1 MVIGING
8 MFSTLYLSVSL
19 RSPQA
24 GYNTRSQGRLPPPLV
39 QPIACS
45 LQHLVQ
51 YLPSSI
57 LHFRPSPPQPG
68 ILGIRTPS
76 RIESRAAAKVLTGAF
91 EVNERAEPLHS
102 GEDAGEG
109 RLVRGNVMIELTSW
123 SGASTGP
130 GERIPSLLPRLEFC
144 AWEVFN
150 FLKSQL
156 HSAGGSSFSLPT
168 GLVAALVSAVCP
180 EVGVWEDR

>member
-51 YLPSSI
+51 YPPSSI
-57 LHFRPSPPQPG
+57 LHFRSSPPQPG
-68 ILGIRTPS
+68 VL
-76 RIESRAAAKVLTGAF
+76 ESRAAAKVLTGAF

-102 GEDAGEG
+102 DEDAGEG
-109 RLVRGNVMIELTSW
+109 RLVRGTVMIELTS
-123 SGASTGP
+123 
-130 GERIPSLLPRLEFC
+130 
-144 AWEVFN
+144 
-150 FLKSQL
+150 
-156 HSAGGSSFSLPT
+156 
-168 GLVAALVSAVCP
+168 
-180 EVGVWEDR
+180 